1 MATTDVREII
11 GEIAAVSVLLLVA
24 GDIAKE
30 TLANQPIYLYA
41 ILLTLAAI
49 SVVSILSDVRGMIV
63 GGILAS
69 IATIVGYCLFD
80 PDSLPILLAV
90 WFLSSI
96 ITAFVKAGAVEALLD
111 RRHQ

>member
-11 GEIAAVSVLLLVA
+11 GGIAAASVLLPVA
-24 GDIAKE
+24 VDIAKE
-30 TLANQPIYLYA
+30 ALVDQPICLYV
-41 ILLTLAAI
+41 ILLTLAVI
-49 SVVSILSDVRGMIV
+49 SVASILSDVRGMIV

-90 WFLSSI
+90 WLASSI
-96 ITAFVKAGAVEALLD
+96 ITALVKAGAVEALLD
-111 RRHQ
+111 RRHY